1 VGGGLDQR
9 AFLSSKIVAG
19 GTGIDISE
27 TPGQTTVAVDPAI
40 FNFKAQPLFGT
51 WNASNGV
58 SAAAGATQYFA
69 LNSITGTTT
78 ESRMAVPV
86 PVAGTLSAWY
96 LRTVSNQ
103 PSDNSMTCS
112 VRVNLATPAN
122 TLSITIPA
130 NQTPGVLSDL
140 VHSVHVNTGDTWDI
154 MCVNASGSTSAY
166 MTLVSFKFLPD

>member
-1 VGGGLDQR
+1 
-9 AFLSSKIVAG
+9 LSGKIVAG

-27 TPGQTTVAVDPAI
+27 TPGQTTVAVDPAV
-40 FNFKAQPLFGT
+40 FKAQPLFGT
-51 WNASNGV
+51 WNAANGLAV
-58 SAAAGATQYFA
+58 GVGATQYFA
-69 LNSITGTTT
+69 LNSVTGNTT

-96 LRTVSNQ
+96 LRVVTNQ

-130 NQTPGVLSDL
+130 NQAIGVLSDL

-154 MCVNASGSTSAY
+154 MCVNASTSNSAY
-166 MTLVSFKFLPD
+166 ITLVSFKFLPD